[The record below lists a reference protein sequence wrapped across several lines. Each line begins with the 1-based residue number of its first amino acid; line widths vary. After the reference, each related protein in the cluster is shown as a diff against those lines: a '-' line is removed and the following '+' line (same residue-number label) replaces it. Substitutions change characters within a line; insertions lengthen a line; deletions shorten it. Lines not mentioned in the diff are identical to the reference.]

1 MFRLM
6 KRFIWYDWLIAI
18 SIFGLTIFQVWI
30 ELKLPEYM
38 GSIIGVLTQPGLTP
52 TKALIWQKGGTM
64 IGIVL
69 GSVAITIVTSC
80 LASFVAT
87 GLARRVRR
95 DVFSKVG
102 SFSLEEMNRFST
114 PSLITRSTND
124 VTQIQQVMG
133 MMLRM
138 ALYAPTMA
146 IMAVVKIVNLN
157 MQLTLTTGIAIVV
170 MVGLVMTMLITVVPK
185 FKIIQKLTD
194 KLNGVTRENL
204 TGIRVVRAYSAEN
217 IQEDKFD
224 GVNKKLTKTTLF
236 TNRMGSIIMPGM
248 SLIINGLS
256 LAILWV
262 GAYLLKDSVTSYS
275 VVTQFSQY
283 SIQVLMSFMFVALL
297 FIMLPRASVSARR
310 ILAML
315 NTKTKIHDG
324 EYNVENNKAEGEIEF
339 RNVSFKYPD
348 AEGYILHDISFK
360 ANKGETVAFI
370 GSTGSGKSTLINLIP
385 RFYDVSEGE
394 VLLDGVNVKEY
405 KLADLNNKIGYVPQ
419 KGVLFSGTV
428 DENICYGKEDATEEE
443 IKKALKV
450 AQASNFVGRLENGRN
465 YHISQGGK
473 NVSGGQRQRLSIAR
487 AVIKK
492 PEIYIFDDSFSALDY
507 KTDKALREALKKET
521 SEVTNLI
528 VAQRIG
534 TIMDADR
541 IIVLDKGKMVG
552 MGKHKELLKNCKV
565 YKEIAYSQLSKEELA

>member
-6 KRFIWYDWLIAI
+6 RRFTWYDWIIATCI
-18 SIFGLTIFQVWI
+18 LALTVFQVWI

-38 GSIIGVLTQPGLTP
+38 GSIIGVLTNPGVVA
-52 TKALIWQKGGTM
+52 TKALIWQKGGIM

-69 GSVAITIVTSC
+69 GSVAITMTTSV

-87 GLARRVRR
+87 GLARRVRH
-95 DVFSKVG
+95 DIFAKVG
-102 SFSLEEMNRFST
+102 SFSLEEMNKFST

-157 MQLTLTTGIAIVV
+157 MQLTLTTGIAIAI
-170 MVGLVMTMLITVVPK
+170 MIALVLTILLTVVPK
-185 FKIIQKLTD
+185 FKTIQKLTD

-204 TGIRVVRAYSAEN
+204 TGIRVVRAYSAEK
-217 IQEDKFD
+217 IQEDKFNV
-224 GVNKKLTKTTLF
+224 VNKDLTKTTLF

-248 SLIINGLS
+248 TLIINGLS

-262 GAYLLKDSVTSYS
+262 GSYLLRDAVTSYS

-283 SIQVLMSFMFVALL
+283 SIQVLMSFMFVAML

-310 ILAML
+310 ILEVL

-324 EYNVENNKAEGEIEF
+324 EYAVEDNGVVGEVEF
-339 RNVSFKYPD
+339 RNVNFKYPD
-348 AEGYILHDISFK
+348 AEGYVLENITFK
-360 ANKGETVAFI
+360 ANRGETVAFI

-385 RFYDVSEGE
+385 RFYDATDGE
-394 VLLDGVNVKEY
+394 ILLDGVNVKDY
-405 KLADLNNKIGYVPQ
+405 KLADLNDKIGYVPQ
-419 KGVLFSGTV
+419 KGVLFSGSI
-428 DENICYGKEDATEEE
+428 DDNIRYGKEDATDEE

-450 AQASNFVGRLENGRN
+450 AQASNFVGRLENGRD
-465 YHISQGGK
+465 YHVSQGGK

-487 AVIKK
+487 AIIKN

-521 SEVTNLI
+521 SHVTNLI

-534 TIMDADR
+534 TIMDADK

-552 MGKHKELLKNCKV
+552 EGTHKELLKNCKV
-565 YKEIAYSQLSKEELA
+565 YQEIAYSQLSKEELV